1 MASPHVAGAAA
12 LLAERHPTWTVA
24 EIKSALVQTG
34 DAVHTA
40 TGREALSIREGGGV
54 IDLPR
59 ADNPLVFSQPT
70 GLSFRKLAPGAAA
83 TLNVTLTD
91 AGGGA
96 GTWSASALVQTGS
109 GTVAAPATVDV
120 PGQLAVTATAGTTA
134 GDVAGFV
141 ILTRGADT
149 RRIPFWFGV
158 SEPQLPTA
166 GVTRLTRP
174 GTVRGTTKGGSSR
187 VVVYRYP
194 TGGDTQYPGP
204 ERGYRLVVAGR
215 PANVGAV
222 VLSGRAFPHLVFDRQ
237 PDHLA
242 GYTGLPIDLNP
253 YRSSYGRAVRVAGAV
268 LPSVGPYELVFDS
281 RSIAEAG
288 PFTFRWWVNDVRP
301 PTLRVVA
308 AKTGPV
314 VVRATDAGSG
324 VDPSSTVATLDGKD
338 VKVRY
343 AGGSFRIAVPAGR
356 HALVLQVSDYQEA
369 KNMEDVA
376 PILPNTT
383 VLRTTV
389 RR

>member
-1 MASPHVAGAAA
+1 V
-12 LLAERHPTWTVA
+12 
-24 EIKSALVQTG
+24 SA
-34 DAVHTA
+34 
-40 TGREALSIREGGGV
+40 
-54 IDLPR
+54 
-59 ADNPLVFSQPT
+59 
-70 GLSFRKLAPGAAA
+70 
-83 TLNVTLTD
+83 
-91 AGGGA
+91 
-96 GTWSASALVQTGS
+96 
-109 GTVAAPATVDV
+109 
-120 PGQLAVTATAGTTA
+120 
-134 GDVAGFV
+134 
-141 ILTRGADT
+141 
-149 RRIPFWFGV
+149 
-158 SEPQLPTA
+158 PQLPTS
-166 GVTRLTRP
+166 GVATLAKP
-174 GTVRGTTKGGSSR
+174 GTYRGTTKGGSSR

-204 ERGYRLVVAGR
+204 ERGYRLVVTGR

-237 PDHLA
+237 PDHLT

-324 VDPSSTVATLDGKD
+324 VDPSSAVATVDGKD
-338 VKVRY
+338 AKVRY
-343 AGGSFRIAVPAGR
+343 AGGSFRIAVPVGR